1 VRVKFGMAHTARDI
15 DVEVEDAEALVA
27 EFEKAVEEGRKLLW
41 VTEEDGH
48 RHGLMVERIVYVDVE
63 AEKSRTVGFGS

>member
-1 VRVKFGMAHTARDI
+1 MAHTAHDI
-15 DVEVEDAEALVA
+15 DVEVEDAEALIA
-27 EFEKAVEEGRKLLW
+27 DFEKAVEEGRKLLW

-48 RHGLMVERIVYVDVE
+48 RHGLVVERIVYLDVE